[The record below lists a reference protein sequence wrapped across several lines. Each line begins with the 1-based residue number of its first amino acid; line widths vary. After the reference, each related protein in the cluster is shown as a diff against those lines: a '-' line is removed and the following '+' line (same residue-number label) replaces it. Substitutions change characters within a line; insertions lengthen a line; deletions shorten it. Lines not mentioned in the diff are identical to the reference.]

1 VSAELGLRERKK
13 EQTRRLLTETARR
26 LFAERGFDHVS
37 VAEIARTAEVSE
49 TTVFNYFPSKEDL
62 VFGGLEAF
70 EREMLDSVRG
80 RAEGEDALE
89 AFAGFVL
96 RPRGILASQDRE
108 AADRLLEI
116 SRMIATSPTLLAR
129 EQQILA
135 RYTRSL
141 TALLAQETG
150 AAPDDPRPYVAAN
163 ALVGVHREL
172 IDYVRT
178 RILGGTP
185 RLDRLAR
192 DTRAHGERAFALL
205 RDGLGDYAVRA

>member
-1 VSAELGLRERKK
+1 VRAEPGLRERKK
-13 EQTRRLLTETARR
+13 EQTRRLLSETARR
-26 LFAERGFDHVS
+26 LFAERGFDEVS
-37 VAEIARTAEVSE
+37 VAEIARAADVSE

-62 VFGGLEAF
+62 VYSGLEAF
-70 EREMLDSVRG
+70 EREMLDAVRE
-80 RAEGEDALE
+80 RAEGATALQ

-96 RPRGILASQDRE
+96 EPRGFLSSRE
-108 AADRLLEI
+108 PGAADRLLEV

-141 TALLAQETG
+141 AALLADETG
-150 AAPDDPRPYVAAN
+150 AADDDPRPYVTAN
-163 ALVGVHREL
+163 ALIGVHREL
-172 IDYVRT
+172 IDYVRA

-192 DTRAHGERAFALL
+192 DTRAHGERALELL
-205 RDGLGDYAVRA
+205 RDGLGNYAVKG